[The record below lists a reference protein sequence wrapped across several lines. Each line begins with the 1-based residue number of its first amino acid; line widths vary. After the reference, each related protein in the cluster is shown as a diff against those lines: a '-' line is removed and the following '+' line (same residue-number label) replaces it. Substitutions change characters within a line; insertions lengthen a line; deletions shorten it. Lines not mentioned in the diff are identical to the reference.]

1 MRFRIWGGRDLGTGG
16 QEDVGQGHRGRGDG
30 GNGNAGTW
38 DVGHNGI
45 WGQEIWDVGTGRNG
59 GGGDAGRRHRPSPVL
74 TPNPT
79 TTAATEV
86 PRPPLRTGRGQ
97 RQQCPHLSPGTFLGS
112 PRFTF
117 ASRGAAAPLGRA
129 SPVGGGAASPG
140 TKPGGPHTGGGPP
153 GGGWP
158 CVGGVLSP
166 LMGGGERQRL
176 QCHSPSTALPPF
188 WVTSG
193 RGHRSVTPKGG
204 WGGAHPKIEP
214 PSHSQREPPSPPRP
228 LHSAEFPPLRGGTI
242 WGWGT

>member
-1 MRFRIWGGRDLGTGG
+1 M
-16 QEDVGQGHRGRGDG
+16 GRGDREKWGRG
-30 GNGNAGTW
+30 GRREAPQTLPSADPQPHHHGCHGGATATTAHGEGTAAAVSPSVAR
-38 DVGHNGI
+38 DLF
-45 WGQEIWDVGTGRNG
+45 GQPPFHFRISG
-59 GGGDAGRRHRPSPVL
+59 GGGA
-74 TPNPT
+74 
-79 TTAATEV
+79 
-86 PRPPLRTGRGQ
+86 PRPGVPSGGGGSVPWHQTG
-97 RQQCPHLSPGTFLGS
+97 GS
-112 PRFTF
+112 PQGWWP
-117 ASRGAAAPLGRA
+117 SRRRVA
-129 SPVGGGAASPG
+129 
-140 TKPGGPHTGGGPP
+140 
-153 GGGWP
+153 P

>member
-1 MRFRIWGGRDLGTGG
+1 M
-16 QEDVGQGHRGRGDG
+16 GRGDG
-30 GNGNAGTW
+30 EK
-38 DVGHNGI
+38 
-45 WGQEIWDVGTGRNG
+45 WGR
-59 GGGDAGRRHRPSPVL
+59 GDAGRRHRPSPVL

-129 SPVGGGAASPG
+129 SPVGGGSVPW
-140 TKPGGPHTGGGPP
+140 HQTGGSPH
-153 GGGWP
+153 GWWP
-158 CVGGVLSP
+158 SRRRVALCWGGVVP
-166 LMGGGERQRL
+166 INGGGERQRL

>member
-1 MRFRIWGGRDLGTGG
+1 M
-16 QEDVGQGHRGRGDG
+16 GRGDG
-30 GNGNAGTW
+30 EK
-38 DVGHNGI
+38 
-45 WGQEIWDVGTGRNG
+45 WGR
-59 GGGDAGRRHRPSPVL
+59 GDAGRRHRPSPVL

-129 SPVGGGAASPG
+129 SPVGGGGSVPW
-140 TKPGGPHTGGGPP
+140 HQTGGSPH
-153 GGGWP
+153 GWWP
-158 CVGGVLSP
+158 SGRRVALCWGGVVP
-166 LMGGGERQRL
+166 INGGGEATAASVSLPLHGPPPVLGHFRPRPP
-176 QCHSPSTALPPF
+176 QCHPEED
-188 WVTSG
+188 G
-193 RGHRSVTPKGG
+193 
-204 WGGAHPKIEP
+204 GGAHPKIEP

>member
-1 MRFRIWGGRDLGTGG
+1 M
-16 QEDVGQGHRGRGDG
+16 GRGDG
-30 GNGNAGTW
+30 EK
-38 DVGHNGI
+38 
-45 WGQEIWDVGTGRNG
+45 WGRG
-59 GGGDAGRRHRPSPVL
+59 GRREAPQTLPSADPQ
-74 TPNPT
+74 PPP
-79 TTAATEV
+79 
-86 PRPPLRTGRGQ
+86 PRLPRRCHGHHCARGQ
-97 RQQCPHLSPGTFLGS
+97 RQQCPHLSPGTFLGI

-129 SPVGGGAASPG
+129 SPVGGGSVPW
-140 TKPGGPHTGGGPP
+140 HQTGGSPQ
-153 GGGWP
+153 GWWPSRRRVAP